1 MVSGGL
7 QNVVF
12 FKHSNLHGVSK
23 RFIQVIFS
31 FYHFLKIRIKMSS
44 INSIK
49 APLVSVFL
57 ISFSVIS
64 AITLYVL
71 CNNV

>member
-1 MVSGGL
+1 
-7 QNVVF
+7 
-12 FKHSNLHGVSK
+12 
-23 RFIQVIFS
+23 
-31 FYHFLKIRIKMSS
+31 MSS